1 MLCTYTYGFVRRGLT
16 GRLRGPYNQC
26 VLSVTLCLSI
36 RTSKKESS
44 DFRFQNSE
52 FRIQN
57 SGSGGGGDLAD
68 FRFRVSDFLGSESR
82 KLAQIQ
88 KSKASRNQ
96 FLGSRQ
102 ISWDV
107 RFQISDFRFPSGP
120 GQIPWAESDFRFQ
133 ISDFPR
139 GPAKSHGQ
147 NQISDFR
154 FQRGRRQISTTVRF
168 QTSDFQPGQGSSG
181 KGTADFRFQIS
192 SFTRYQRAQEH
203 TKQNADFRFQV
214 TKPP

>member
-1 MLCTYTYGFVRRGLT
+1 MGW
-16 GRLRGPYNQC
+16 LRGPCSQC
-26 VLSVTLCLSI
+26 VLSVTLRLSI

-44 DFRFQNSE
+44 DFRFQISD
-52 FRIQN
+52 FRGQ
-57 SGSGGGGDLAD
+57 GRGGWGGDLAD

-88 KSKASRNQ
+88 KSKASRTH

-133 ISDFPR
+133 ISK
-139 GPAKSHGQ
+139 GPAADFYDG
-147 NQISDFR
+147 QISDFR
-154 FQRGRRQISTTVRF
+154 FPAG
-168 QTSDFQPGQGSSG
+168 PGQLGQG
-181 KGTADFRFQIS
+181 HCRFQIS
-192 SFTRYQRAQEH
+192 
-203 TKQNADFRFQV
+203 DFQLHQIPKGSGAYEAECRFQISGY
-214 TKPP
+214 KNPLGA